1 MGIKTDQ
8 GCFESIHF
16 VGLSVNENDLRRFQ
30 SPYKAARLLVVGVR
44 GEADVRHLVHFV
56 IY

>member
-30 SPYKAARLLVVGVR
+30 SPNKAARLLVVGVR

-56 IY
+56 LY